1 MVGGVA
7 VGTVCNLLIGPHGAI
22 LIGIV
27 AGVVSVVGY
36 RYLSVRIYDNSRKK
50 YWKISGDLETTL
62 VSCVIE
68 RCLKDV

>member
-50 YWKISGDLETTL
+50 Y
-62 VSCVIE
+62 
-68 RCLKDV
+68 